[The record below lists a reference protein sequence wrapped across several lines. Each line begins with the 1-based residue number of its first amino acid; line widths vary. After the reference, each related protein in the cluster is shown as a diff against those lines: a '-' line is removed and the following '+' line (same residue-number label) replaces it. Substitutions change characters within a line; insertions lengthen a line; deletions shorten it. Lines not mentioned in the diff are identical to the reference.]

1 MRKLPLNRTNARS
14 GTWGRPALV
23 SRRPTLEQSYRARQ
37 ALYKDCPLS
46 KNQLLQIT
54 RSTSIGTRFRRPA
67 TAVPRGESREG
78 SGRDGI
84 VPLMLQRDYTVSMP
98 TI

>member
-1 MRKLPLNRTNARS
+1 
-14 GTWGRPALV
+14 V
-23 SRRPTLEQSYRARQ
+23 
-37 ALYKDCPLS
+37 
-46 KNQLLQIT
+46 QLC
-54 RSTSIGTRFRRPA
+54 REA
-67 TAVPRGESREG
+67 RGEAKEG

>member
-1 MRKLPLNRTNARS
+1 MRRAAAPHLDS
-14 GTWGRPALV
+14 V
-23 SRRPTLEQSYRARQ
+23 SYRARQ
-37 ALYKDCPLS
+37 ALSYKTVKKSAPADNVVDQHWPVS
-46 KNQLLQIT
+46 DDQLQLC
-54 RSTSIGTRFRRPA
+54 
-67 TAVPRGESREG
+67 RGESTREG